1 MNAQDFLLAL
11 NLTGAAVFTGYVIFL
26 QALEMI
32 IFIQ

>member
-1 MNAQDFLLAL
+1 MNAHDLILAIKMAA
-11 NLTGAAVFTGYVIFL
+11 AAVFTGYVIFL